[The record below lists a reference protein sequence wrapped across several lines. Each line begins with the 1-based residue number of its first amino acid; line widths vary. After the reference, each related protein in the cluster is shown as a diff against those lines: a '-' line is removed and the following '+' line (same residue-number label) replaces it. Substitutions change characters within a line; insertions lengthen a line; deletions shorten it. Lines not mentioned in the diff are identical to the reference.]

1 VRRRIVAAEEGDG
14 RLSWVLHDPGGEER
28 EELSRLAA
36 AATLA
41 GVRRANRRKG
51 KCRQKEKKW
60 GPTCHTLDESRREK
74 KTKTKMGKC
83 LGVGF
88 RGLFLFRNLIFLFL
102 ITNYIYS
109 KNLE

>member
-74 KTKTKMGKC
+74 KKLKQKWGSA
-83 LGVGF
+83 LAWVSVGF
-88 RGLFLFRNLIFLFL
+88 FYFEI
-102 ITNYIYS
+102 
-109 KNLE
+109 